1 MTLKQAIAFW
11 KMGLLSS
18 DQLPAIAAE
27 ALEFGYDCLS
37 LRLLAGETEHI
48 GSTVDPLFSR
58 AISELG
64 IPIPDRRT
72 AAKVVAACYA
82 GCIVDGTLS
91 PYEGAYKIWRNVAN
105 AFDKDPEIWGQ
116 LSVFVGLAS
125 EWEDHPTHRSEY
137 EKDIHA
143 AATVVVQTF
152 EAAELPR
159 GPKRAIEF

>member
-1 MTLKQAIAFW
+1 
-11 KMGLLSS
+11 MGLLSS
-18 DQLPAIAAE
+18 DQLPAIATE
-27 ALEFGYDCLS
+27 ALEVGFDCPS

-58 AISELG
+58 AIRELG
-64 IPIPDRRT
+64 IPTPDHRT

-82 GCIVDGTLS
+82 EGILEGTWS
-91 PYEGAYKIWRNVAN
+91 PYEGARKIWWNVAN

-125 EWEDHPTHRSEY
+125 EWEDHPTHRPEY
-137 EKDIHA
+137 EQDIKA
-143 AATVVVQTF
+143 AATAVVQTF

-159 GPKRAIEF
+159 GPERAIEC